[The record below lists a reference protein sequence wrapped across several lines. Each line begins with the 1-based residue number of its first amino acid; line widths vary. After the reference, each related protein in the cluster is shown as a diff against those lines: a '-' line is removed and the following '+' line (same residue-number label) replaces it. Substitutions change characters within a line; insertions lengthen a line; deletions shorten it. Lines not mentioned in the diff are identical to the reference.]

1 MLNEMCCFWVNTS
14 SKDRKASECS
24 RKTFRSYRISKND
37 LESSWG
43 GYNLS
48 WGFFSW
54 QAGIWSWLTPLL
66 IPVITI
72 LMLLMIAPCI
82 IDCLTRFVSAQVNK
96 LQHAVSVQRGY
107 MKLEPTMENTTHPWM
122 DTTIRTLRL
131 ETSKRGRPNA
141 PSLSQFSI
149 QRDLDS
155 TIPKELGLPSLEGAM
170 LDS

>member
-1 MLNEMCCFWVNTS
+1 M
-14 SKDRKASECS
+14 
-24 RKTFRSYRISKND
+24 
-37 LESSWG
+37 
-43 GYNLS
+43 
-48 WGFFSW
+48 
-54 QAGIWSWLTPLL
+54 PLP
-66 IPVITI
+66 IPVISI

-82 IDCLTRFVSAQVNK
+82 ISCLTRFVSAQVNK
-96 LQHAVSVQRGY
+96 LQHVVSVQRGY